1 MAATLKQP
9 LAGENKTLS
18 NGTNGNGVMLAR
30 IVWAGIGMVTMVMV
44 AAGGFFATNTF
55 ASIDRR
61 LGRIEEQQLNMMSS
75 IAELKAEHRPGKNG
89 EP

>member
-9 LAGENKTLS
+9 LARENKTLS
-18 NGTNGNGVMLAR
+18 NGTNGNGIMLTR
-30 IVWAGIGMVTMVMV
+30 IVWAGIGMVTMVML
-44 AAGGFFATNTF
+44 AAGGFFAANTF

-61 LGRIEEQQLNMMSS
+61 LGRIEEQQIDMMSS
-75 IAELKAEHRPGKNG
+75 IADLKAEHRRVKNG

>member
-1 MAATLKQP
+1 
-9 LAGENKTLS
+9 
-18 NGTNGNGVMLAR
+18 
-30 IVWAGIGMVTMVMV
+30 MV

-75 IAELKAEHRPGKNG
+75 IAELKAEHRRVKNG